1 MSKGTPGIRYAEI
14 ERETRETRVQV
25 VLDLDG
31 GTKQDVSTGIG
42 FLDHMLTLLAF
53 HGAIDLGVKA
63 EGDLYVDDHHVVED
77 VGIVL
82 GTAFREA
89 MRDALNVAR
98 YASNHT
104 PMDEALV
111 LTALDLSGRPHLSF
125 DAQFQREKIGEL
137 STECVREFFRA
148 FVSHSGVT
156 AHIRVLAGTNDHHI
170 CEAIF
175 KSFGMAL
182 REASRLTDRKQ
193 GSTTKGKRD

>member
-1 MSKGTPGIRYAEI
+1 MSKGTPGVRYAEL

-31 GTKQDVSTGIG
+31 GTKQDISTGIG

-53 HGAIDLGVKA
+53 HGSIDLGIKA
-63 EGDLYVDDHHVVED
+63 EGDLHVDDHHVVED

-82 GTAFREA
+82 GMAFREA
-89 MRDALNVAR
+89 MRDSLNVTR

-111 LTALDLSGRPHLSF
+111 LTAIDLSGRPHLSF

-148 FVSHSGVT
+148 FVSHAGVT
-156 AHIRVLAGTNDHHI
+156 AHIRVLAGSNDHHI
-170 CEAIF
+170 AEAIF
-175 KSFGMAL
+175 KSFGL
-182 REASRLTDRKQ
+182 SLKEASRLTDRKL